1 MSDAYLHGAYGQTQ
15 AAGNRVAAKC
25 QNVMVLVG
33 TAPVHTVFGGAENVN
48 KPILVHDIA
57 EARRYFGYSESW
69 EDYTLCE
76 AMRMF
81 LEHKAV
87 GPLVLINVLDPNKH
101 KGDDAGKTTLTPKN
115 GRMTIDSA
123 ENIVLDS
130 VKVGSYVLNTDYV
143 IAYNH
148 AKKTITITETV
159 MGGLGTE
166 AIEIT
171 YATVDPSAVTE
182 NDVIGSSD
190 GNGLNTGLYAMKNV
204 YQITG
209 YIPSFLLAPG
219 FSSIPA
225 VHAAM
230 YANSV
235 KINNHW
241 DAWMFTDLPLVDSD
255 GTALTLDSVHTWRK
269 ANGYDKE
276 NETVC
281 FPMIQGTDGKLY
293 HMSVV
298 RAANFAQLLLENE
311 GIPYHTASNTEAPI
325 IKNLW
330 MGETAASAKLQ
341 VEQLPDMATDI
352 WGEVSADGGTTWER
366 WEEFHVR
373 EGDES
378 TACVFYL
385 PDDTPRHFRIRASF
399 ISRNYRQYW
408 ASDSFLL
415 PEEDGD
421 DGGGNRGGSITP
433 VAPERE
439 PEEPD
444 PSPVPEPE
452 PEPQEP
458 EPTPEPE
465 QEEPEPEPTPEPKP
479 DDPVSASGALPD
491 QPTENTGLTPFSQAV
506 LAAAGVSASA
516 AAGIAVAHKGIFRKK
531 KK

>member
-143 IAYNH
+143 SAYNH

-330 MGETAASAKLQ
+330 MGEENKNRVYDDELINKKLCQNGISSAAYIGGRMVVWGAHAADYDAENKNEVNTSETTRMMLYYISNDFQHRRHHDVDKPLSSNDVASIVAEEQTRLDALVKMGALTYGVASLNADEIARSDMLNGDYVFTFSVTTTPLAKSLTAI
-341 VEQLPDMATDI
+341 VN
-352 WGEVSADGGTTWER
+352 WV
-366 WEEFHVR
+366 
-373 EGDES
+373 
-378 TACVFYL
+378 
-385 PDDTPRHFRIRASF
+385 
-399 ISRNYRQYW
+399 
-408 ASDSFLL
+408 
-415 PEEDGD
+415 D
-421 DGGGNRGGSITP
+421 DGYTTYY
-433 VAPERE
+433 AAY
-439 PEEPD
+439 
-444 PSPVPEPE
+444 
-452 PEPQEP
+452 
-458 EPTPEPE
+458 
-465 QEEPEPEPTPEPKP
+465 
-479 DDPVSASGALPD
+479 SAMMA
-491 QPTENTGLTPFSQAV
+491 
-506 LAAAGVSASA
+506 
-516 AAGIAVAHKGIFRKK
+516 
-531 KK
+531 